1 MSEQKNENATPKSYV
16 ESLLESEEMQAFVEK
31 HEGLIQEAAEQTREF
46 GKFLKAFVLEH
57 FEEFVGQ
64 NLEETYK
71 NIRLFSEVSTMTFI
85 NEAVHM
91 KASDIPVEI
100 AEATG
105 SIDDYL

>member
-1 MSEQKNENATPKSYV
+1 MSEKELPKSYV

-31 HEGLIQEAAEQTREF
+31 NETLIQEAAEQTREF

-91 KASDIPVEI
+91 KASEIPVEL

-105 SIDDYL
+105 GIEDYL

>member
-1 MSEQKNENATPKSYV
+1 MSEKTYV
-16 ESLLESEEMQAFVEK
+16 EALLESEEMQAFVEK
-31 HEGLIQEAAEQTREF
+31 HENLITEAAEATREF
-46 GKFLKAFVLEH
+46 GKFLKSFVLEH

-91 KASDIPVEI
+91 KAAEVPVTI
-100 AEATG
+100 AEASG
-105 SIDDYL
+105 GIDDYL

>member
-1 MSEQKNENATPKSYV
+1 MSDNKSYV
-16 ESLLESEEMQAFVEK
+16 EALLESDEMKAFVEK
-31 HEGLIQEAAEQTREF
+31 HEALIAEAANETREF
-46 GKFLKAFVLEH
+46 GKLLKSFVLEH

-91 KASDIPVEI
+91 KAADIPVQI
-100 AEATG
+100 AEANG
-105 SIDDYL
+105 GINDYL

>member
-1 MSEQKNENATPKSYV
+1 MSEHKSYV
-16 ESLLESEEMQAFVEK
+16 ETLLESDEMQSFVEK
-31 HEGLIQEAAEQTREF
+31 HGDLISEAAEETREF
-46 GKFLKAFVLEH
+46 GKVLKSFVIEN
-57 FEEFVGQ
+57 FEEFVGD

-71 NIRLFSEVSTMTFI
+71 NVRLFSEVATMTYI

-91 KASDIPVEI
+91 KAADIPVEI